1 MTADRGYYV
10 RYYLQLEV
18 VVWTVIREKWQSLC
32 VVRSVIPTALSAA
45 GSGGGAE
52 VVTIS
57 RLLFPGRRGSL
68 YRKKINAD
76 KQGEKLG
83 DLLL

>member
-18 VVWTVIREKWQSLC
+18 VVWTVIREKWQLLC
-32 VVRSVIPTALSAA
+32 VVRSVIPTALSA
-45 GSGGGAE
+45 GGGAE

-57 RLLFPGRRGSL
+57 RLLFPGRRGGL